1 VGDEHRDEAAFA
13 CGEASK
19 VLAEEAGSSPAAA
32 FSAQAQILRWR
43 GGHAEAADAAA
54 EGLKRGAPAPLC
66 TLLAYQ
72 EATAAA
78 AAAGQERRARAA
90 IASAEGGS
98 DRAVRDSVW
107 SCPPR
112 RQALYRLGVALSLG
126 RPREALQLAAD
137 ARAFWHGELP
147 SAFGTW
153 AHFRIVVANAHLK
166 LGSVEGAAD
175 QIARVLTLPGEY
187 RLATVVEHMATMDL
201 LLGQQPFSGSADAV
215 AVRGQI
221 AEFRARSAS
230 PAAM

>member
-1 VGDEHRDEAAFA
+1 MR
-13 CGEASK
+13 S
-19 VLAEEAGSSPAAA
+19 
-32 FSAQAQILRWR
+32 RT
-43 GGHAEAADAAA
+43 
-54 EGLKRGAPAPLC
+54 LKRRGASAPLR

-78 AAAGQERRARAA
+78 AAGQGRRARAA
-90 IASAEGGS
+90 IASAEGCGS
-98 DRAVRDSVW
+98 GQAVRDSAW

-126 RPREALQLAAD
+126 RPREALHLAAE
-137 ARAFWHGELP
+137 ARAFWQGELP

-153 AHFRIVVANAHLK
+153 AHFQIVVANAHLK

-175 QIARVLTLPGEY
+175 QIAPVLTLPGEY

-215 AVRGQI
+215 ALRGQI
-221 AEFRARSAS
+221 AEFRTRSAP
-230 PAAM
+230 PAAT